1 MFASNHTPNRPRSA
15 RRLLLQFCGLAA
27 AASGLNAAPFFGLD
41 HAPLGGATL
50 GMTPDDRLVISNL
63 GSSGNDGVSID
74 AGLTRGIAL
83 DLDFGPRGSLGPDFD
98 LSVFVFEPEPLRA
111 CNLRISGTG
120 DGKAAIGLH
129 SDGKAPSSVTVTLIE
144 NGQIVETA
152 QHQGTIPAVLLDGD
166 FGTAPGENGLGFEFV
181 QSDWGYSWTITA
193 KSTPLLIN
201 ADGTNATP
209 PRSAR
214 RVIISI
220 HGLPPGEPVTDRV
233 RVQGANLPGGTL
245 AIAGESIP
253 LPMAYADEDGFGDLH
268 FSAAALGSV
277 TLGSGDPCAGC
288 LECCE
293 NMIASLDAPTAWRV
307 EKLGSSGEDGV
318 EIRTAGRGIGESG
331 PGVPGVSFLTSPID
345 LADIGDT
352 LRFQATGR
360 LADAP
365 GSPLGFITLTNAG
378 PVLLDADYSAVGSD
392 QVRIVVYNHGV
403 PAGFVDVVG
412 GTGVPVA
419 EILPTGPSVRV
430 SKCGKRGGIGQPP
443 CFVMCTPEPV
453 LVIAGGQVMFGD
465 NIRVLAMN
473 ASGSVDALESFGIT
487 GAGLEAFTVAPYR
500 DPDSGGAGAEIAVAG
515 GIRVAAIGDAG
526 VTPTPDGGL
535 VISRSVGGGIG
546 SVGFDMGT
554 GEGLQLE
561 LGGGHTIDLG
571 EHFSFGF
578 RENDGVAGGDI
589 YRQGWT
595 NENGVVRFEVGGGP
609 GCPTVSL
616 VELFDSTGAPV
627 GSYLASS
634 GEVSTLA
641 EAHDAV
647 RIRSVRLAGRDAW
660 ESHCPPPPAGV
671 DPVPALFAEIGDL
684 LGNPVDLRSPSGTEF
699 ASVRAIRAMSLNGLL
714 PRLWH
719 GTRGVGS
726 VGFEGDG
733 PPIVVA
739 GLGSYSWGLSQG
751 MSSSTHRMDAS
762 VAGED
767 PPKKRLIQACC
778 LGSSG
783 KDGVE
788 GASVED
794 RIEVTTTMPGGD
806 GPFTLI
812 APCPDEPRTVV
823 GSDLEIE
830 HFGAVRRRSRV
841 EYGWKVEVGERDWP
855 GSGVRGAPP
864 ADPGFVYA
872 IAFDQGTPGFAA
884 VTAEI
889 EGTDHID
896 RVLVLVF
903 DENGVTLGEQHDV
916 PLGEVA
922 TLVAPPGGSI
932 EWPGLVGVEAKV
944 LPAVNGGRSSSTR
957 YESYSVFDPD
967 LGGLPT
973 VVLPNGVSVPGAA
986 TLVICAISAAPTLEY
1001 RLDSVTVGIGGEGD
1015 GRTGFSIHQVEPVY
1029 SQPPTCPAD
1038 LAPPFGVLDLA
1049 DINAFVAGFVTQNP
1063 IADLAP
1069 PFGVLDL
1076 ADINAFIASFVGGCP

>member
-1 MFASNHTPNRPRSA
+1 MSGKRNTLHRPHA
-15 RRLLLQFCGLAA
+15 APRLLSLVCGLALT
-27 AASGLNAAPFFGLD
+27 ASTLVAAPYFGFD
-41 HAPLGGATL
+41 HAPLGSAL
-50 GMTPDDRLVISNL
+50 LNQAPDGKLMITNI

-74 AGLTRGIAL
+74 AGTTRGIAL
-83 DLDFGPRGSLGPDFD
+83 DLDLGPRGMLPPNLELN
-98 LSVFVFEPEPLRA
+98 LSVHQDADQRA
-111 CNLRISGTG
+111 CNLRIVGTG
-120 DGKAAIGLH
+120 DGRASIGLH
-129 SDGKAPSSVTVTLIE
+129 TDGKAPWSVTVTLIE

-152 QHQGTIPAVLLDGD
+152 QHQGQIPEFLLNGD
-166 FGTAPGENGLGFEFV
+166 FGTAPGEEGLRFEFV
-181 QSDWGYSWTITA
+181 QSDWGYSWTISSKA
-193 KSTPLLIN
+193 TPLIIEHTTS
-201 ADGTNATP
+201 G
-209 PRSAR
+209 PRPAK
-214 RVIISI
+214 RVIITI
-220 HGLPPGEPVTDRV
+220 NGLPPGEPVIDRV
-233 RVQGANLPGGTL
+233 HVQGSNLPGGTL

-253 LPMAYADEDGFGDLH
+253 LPMPYADEDGFGDLH
-268 FSAAALGSV
+268 FSAVALG
-277 TLGSGDPCAGC
+277 TALLGSGDPCAGC
-288 LECCE
+288 LECCVTF
-293 NMIASLDAPTAWRV
+293 AGSLDAPTAWRV

-318 EIRTAGRGIGESG
+318 EIRTSGGGIGENS
-331 PGVPGVSFLTSPID
+331 PGVPGVSFRTSPID
-345 LADIGDT
+345 LADFGDT
-352 LRFQATGR
+352 LRFDASGR
-360 LADAP
+360 LSGTP
-365 GSPLGFITLTNAG
+365 GQPLGFISLTNAG

-392 QVRIVVYNHGV
+392 HVRIVVFNHGA
-403 PAGFVDVVG
+403 PAGFVDVAG

-453 LVIAGGQVMFGD
+453 IVIAGGQVMFGD
-465 NIRVLAMN
+465 DIRVLAMN

-500 DPDSGGAGAEIAVAG
+500 DADSGGAGGEIAVAG
-515 GIRVAAIGDAG
+515 GIRVAAFGNAE
-526 VTPTPDGGL
+526 VAPSPDGGL

-554 GEGLQLE
+554 GEGLHLD

-571 EHFSFGF
+571 EQFSFGF

-616 VELFDSTGAPV
+616 VELFDSTGDRI
-627 GSYLASS
+627 GWYLAAT
-634 GEVSTLA
+634 GEVTTLT
-641 EAHDAV
+641 EEFDSV
-647 RIRSVRLAGRDAW
+647 SIRSIRIAGRDAW
-660 ESHCPPPPAGV
+660 DTLCPPPPAGV
-671 DPVPALFAEIGDL
+671 DPVPVLFAEVSHGVLGD
-684 LGNPVDLRSPSGTEF
+684 PVDLRSPSDEEF
-699 ASVRAIRAMSLNGLL
+699 AGVRTIRAMSLDGLL

-726 VGFEGDG
+726 IGFEEGG

-739 GLGSYSWGLSQG
+739 GLGSYSWG
-751 MSSSTHRMDAS
+751 MSHGFSSNTPRMDAA
-762 VAGED
+762 VAGET
-767 PPKKRLIQACC
+767 PRRKLTACC

-783 KDGVE
+783 EDG
-788 GASVED
+788 
-794 RIEVTTTMPGGD
+794 IEIRATMPGGD
-806 GPFTLI
+806 GPLTEI

-823 GSDLEIE
+823 GSELEIE
-830 HFGAVRRRSRV
+830 HFGAVRRRYTV
-841 EYGWKVEVGERDWP
+841 EYAWKVEVGRRDWP

-864 ADPGFVYA
+864 AELGFVYA
-872 IAFDQGTPGFAA
+872 IAFDQGTPGFAI
-884 VTAEI
+884 VTAEV
-889 EGTDHID
+889 EGTDEID
-896 RVLVLVF
+896 RVIVLVL
-903 DENGVTLGEQHDV
+903 DENGVIVGEQHDI

-944 LPAVNGGRSSSTR
+944 LAAVNGGRSSSTR

-986 TLVICAISAAPTLEY
+986 TLVICAISTVPSLEY

-1049 DINAFVAGFVTQNP
+1049 DINAFLAAFIGQNM

-1076 ADINAFIASFVGGCP
+1076 ADINAFIASFVAGCP